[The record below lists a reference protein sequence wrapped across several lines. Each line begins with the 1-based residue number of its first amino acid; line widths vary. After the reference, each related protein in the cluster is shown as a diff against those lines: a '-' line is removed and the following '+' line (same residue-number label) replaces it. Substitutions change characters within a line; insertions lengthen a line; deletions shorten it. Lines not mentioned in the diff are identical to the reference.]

1 MIGMPIPCPDEMVKI
16 SAEQRIDFAI
26 HNEDGGYFR
35 VMRNGDVVELSKDE
49 WDELFN
55 GEEWNVQK

>member
-1 MIGMPIPCPDEMVKI
+1 MIPLPCPGEMVKV

-26 HNEDGGYFR
+26 HNEGEGYYRVHRDGSYTKLTK
-35 VMRNGDVVELSKDE
+35 EE

-55 GEEWNVQK
+55 GEEWNVQE

>member
-1 MIGMPIPCPDEMVKI
+1 MIPLPCNDEMIKV
-16 SAEQRIDFAI
+16 SAEQRIDFAT
-26 HNEDGGYFR
+26 HEMGGGYFR
-35 VMRNGDVVELSKDE
+35 VHRSGEVTELTKEE